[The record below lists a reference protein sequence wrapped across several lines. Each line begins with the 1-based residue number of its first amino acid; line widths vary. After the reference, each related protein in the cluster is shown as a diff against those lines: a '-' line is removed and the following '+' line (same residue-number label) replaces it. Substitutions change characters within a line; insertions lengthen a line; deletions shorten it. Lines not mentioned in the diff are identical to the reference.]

1 VEFRW
6 NRSADAK
13 PNSTWA
19 GMNSRGLREYAY
31 CGCFRQDW
39 QPALLSAP
47 EASMS
52 RSTLAIPLSLTVL
65 AACVWLLSQGDAV
78 RPRTG
83 ATQEVKTAPGELL
96 VFCAA
101 SNRSVVEAIRK
112 RYEAETG
119 RSVQFQYGPSQALLS
134 QLELTRA
141 GDLFLPA
148 DDSYLD
154 LAQQKG
160 FTAEVLPLG
169 RMRCGLV
176 VPKGNPHGIDE
187 ISDLF
192 SEALRVVQASPES
205 TAVGRLA
212 REALLPLGLWEP
224 LNAATDAYRTTV
236 GDVAN
241 DVRVGAADVG
251 IVFDVV
257 LYPFPDLEFIAVPQL
272 DAAVAQVSVAVT
284 SATTQPTAALH
295 FARYLAASDR
305 GLEEYQRQGFQ
316 VVTGDTW
323 ADIPELT
330 VYAGSMLRPAIEE
343 TLIGFEEREGVRI
356 SRTYNGCGILVAQM
370 KAGQH
375 PDAYFAC
382 DVEFMKQM
390 QELFPNPVNVS
401 ENELVI
407 LVHKG
412 NPQNIASL
420 KDLTKPGLRVG
431 IGHEKQCAMGWIT
444 QKTFDESGLKT
455 QLMQNVTVQTPT
467 GDMLVNQLR
476 TGSLDAAV
484 AYLSNAA
491 GAADFLDA
499 VQIQGIPCAVA
510 VQPWAVSEETRYPLL
525 AGRLFDRIRS
535 AESQEIFAA
544 EGFRWQLNKPE
555 SVPAEAS
562 K

>member
-1 VEFRW
+1 
-6 NRSADAK
+6 
-13 PNSTWA
+13 
-19 GMNSRGLREYAY
+19 
-31 CGCFRQDW
+31 
-39 QPALLSAP
+39 
-47 EASMS
+47 MS

-205 TAVGRLA
+205 AAVGRLT

-323 ADIPELT
+323 ADVPELT

-444 QKTFDESGLKT
+444 QRTFDESGLKT

-555 SVPAEAS
+555 SVPAEAL